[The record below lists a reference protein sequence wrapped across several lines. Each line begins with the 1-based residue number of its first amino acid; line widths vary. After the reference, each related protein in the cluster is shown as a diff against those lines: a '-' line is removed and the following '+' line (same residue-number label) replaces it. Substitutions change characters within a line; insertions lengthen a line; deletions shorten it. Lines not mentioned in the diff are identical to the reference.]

1 MLKNTR
7 SLTGLFVL
15 SLAFVAGCH
24 GYKDTGIATI
34 RQNNNDLRSCLQEA
48 SARNPNLK
56 GTMDLAF
63 EIGPDGK
70 VNRFGFVKDEFKDQL
85 LSDCV
90 KAKATSWQFPAPP
103 SGKMEQFT
111 YRFSSGN

>member
-1 MLKNTR
+1 MLKLTR
-7 SLTGLFVL
+7 SIPGLFAFSLVVL
-15 SLAFVAGCH
+15 AGCH
-24 GYKDTGIATI
+24 GYKDTGIATV
-34 RQNNNDLRSCLQEA
+34 RQNNNDLKSCLQEA

-56 GTMDLAF
+56 GMMELAF

-70 VNRFGFVKDEFKDQL
+70 VNRFGFAKDEYKDQM

-90 KAKATSWQFPAPP
+90 KAKATTWQFPAPP

-111 YRFSSGN
+111 YKFGSAN